1 MYVWLSLVY
10 FDHVKHNSQSFCRTG
25 TLMLANII
33 QLPML
38 LIQLGLKLRHG
49 LFIALQ
55 EMEFILIQPTS
66 MTNIHSRLQKAF
78 KMDTMYHQLLVIHQ
92 IWEQLM

>member
-1 MYVWLSLVY
+1 M
-10 FDHVKHNSQSFCRTG
+10 
-25 TLMLANII
+25 LMLANII

-38 LIQLGLKLRHG
+38 PLQLGLKLHHG

-66 MTNIHSRLQKAF
+66 MISIHSHLEEAF
-78 KMDTMYHQLLVIHQ
+78 KMVKMYHQLLVIHQ